1 MSDSHGTGE
10 VLPNETYIN
19 TAGVAVWVIGSV
31 LLLPFLL
38 LGVYSYFQVVSQ
50 EMMRERIGAVP
61 TVELNEARAT
71 WDAELNS
78 SGIVDKE
85 ANRYRT
91 PGDKA
96 KSRYSA
102 DHKRLLAEE
111 KLRGEAAAAA
121 EAEMEGAEMEGN
133 RAFDGE
139 GVKDPTLIERVID
152 KVRGE

>member
-85 ANRYRT
+85 ANRYRI
-91 PGDKA
+91 PVDKA
-96 KSRYSA
+96 KSLYIA

-111 KLRGEAAAAA
+111 KLRVEAAAAA